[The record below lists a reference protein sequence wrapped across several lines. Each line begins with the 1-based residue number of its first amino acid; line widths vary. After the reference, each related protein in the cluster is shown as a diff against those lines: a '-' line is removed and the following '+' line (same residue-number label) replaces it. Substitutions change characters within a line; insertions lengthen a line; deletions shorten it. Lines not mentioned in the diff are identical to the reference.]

1 VLSAEDLTRLEAEVV
16 ASIESLV
23 FPAYAKLRSFLES
36 EYLPE
41 ARKEAGIWAWPE
53 GEKTY
58 NLTIHFFTSLPLTGT
73 PPFTLAH
80 GPKHLLTFH
89 THAHTHTHTAY

>member
-1 VLSAEDLTRLEAEVV
+1 VLSADDLAQLEAEVV

-23 FPAYAKLRSFLES
+23 FPAYGKLKSFLES

-53 GEKTY
+53 GEKIY
-58 NLTIHFFTSLPLTGT
+58 NLTIHFFTSLPLTGASLCAT
-73 PPFTLAH
+73 CPLPCPPDMLECLEC
-80 GPKHLLTFH
+80 G
-89 THAHTHTHTAY
+89 